1 MHASMPAPRDTF
13 FESRTWVLANIG
25 HGCWQ
30 LPTAAAGKTRIL
42 ASSRDMLAPRTH
54 LDSADVGQFARVL
67 ARGCWQQTAFGL
79 RMPARMA
86 LRQPGTLWSC
96 VLACWHAR
104 LLAIVRRLAVSSIS
118 HPSLIST
125 SHLVGLEKKMRVTT
139 SMPIAV
145 TPPLHSRTAVQLYYS
160 GYSDSTTVLR

>member
-1 MHASMPAPRDTF
+1 MRCGDTHSQSSNNCQHPCMPACQHPGTHFSSLERKMCP
-13 FESRTWVLANIG
+13 WVLANIG

-30 LPTAAAGKTRIL
+30 LPTAAAGKTRML
-42 ASSRDMLAPRTH
+42 ASSRDMPAPRTH

-104 LLAIVRRLAVSSIS
+104 LLAIVRRLAVRLQSDRYSSGTVE
-118 HPSLIST
+118 PC
-125 SHLVGLEKKMRVTT
+125 
-139 SMPIAV
+139 
-145 TPPLHSRTAVQLYYS
+145 
-160 GYSDSTTVLR
+160 TTVGYK